1 MQKPFSRSK
10 NAPPAAAAAKGA
22 GLAWHAL
29 KYFLAVARAG
39 GLSRAALE
47 LGSSPATV
55 SRHVSALEDWLGV
68 RLFVRLQTGLLLT
81 DEGSE
86 LFERVGEVER
96 STLVVE
102 RRGRSGAGGEVAGLV
117 RLAASESIGTR
128 LLAPR
133 MAELYARHP
142 GLRIELLL
150 SPQRA
155 DLARREADLALRY
168 ADPQTDG
175 SHEDHVAHPVGAF
188 RFAFYAARS
197 LVQRAGTEDL
207 ERLDYIAWASDSSH
221 LTLYRWQDQFY
232 AGREP
237 AFSCNSLDGHLA
249 AARGGLGV
257 AMLPGYLA
265 ADDPLLQRLPSAEE
279 PPPRMAWLVYHRD
292 LKTSRRVQAVR
303 AFVEEVIGEA
313 ALRY

>member
-1 MQKPFSRSK
+1 MQKPFSSSK
-10 NAPPAAAAAKGA
+10 NTPRAARAA
-22 GLAWHAL
+22 GLDWNDL

-68 RLFVRLQTGLLLT
+68 RLFVRLQTGYLLT

-86 LFERVGEVER
+86 LYERVGEVER
-96 STLVVE
+96 STHAVE
-102 RRGRSGAGGEVAGLV
+102 RRGSAAASGEIAGLV
-117 RLAASESIGTR
+117 RLAASETIGTR

-133 MAELYARHP
+133 MAELHARHP

-168 ADPQTDG
+168 VDPQTDG
-175 SHEDHVAHPVGAF
+175 QHEDHIVHPAGAI
-188 RFAFYAARS
+188 RFGFYAAPG
-197 LVQRAGTEDL
+197 LVQRAGSDDPR
-207 ERLDYIAWASDSSH
+207 RLDYITWSTDWSH
-221 LTLYRWQDQFY
+221 LMLYRWHDQFQ

-237 AFSCNSLDGHLA
+237 VFRCNTLDGQLQ
-249 AARGGLGV
+249 AARSGLGA
-257 AMLPGYLA
+257 AMLPVYLA
-265 ADDPLLQRLPSAEE
+265 ADDPLLQRLPVDEE
-279 PPPRMAWLVYHRD
+279 PPLRMAWLVYHRD
-292 LKTSRRVQAVR
+292 LKSSRRVQAVR
-303 AFVEEVIGEA
+303 AFVEEVVGEA
-313 ALRY
+313 AQRY